1 MSRMASFVTL
11 LVILLAF
18 AALFLRVMA
27 SFLLPMFLAVL
38 LVVMFRPVHQLI
50 LVRCRGRERLAAGLT
65 TLAILAIVL
74 APMTFVLVQAGDEAK
89 SLVGKWD
96 KKTLNQKFTQLREK
110 VGLEL
115 PPQDIIN
122 KLNAIAGELAGL
134 SNADAEE
141 GDKLRDDLQELDG
154 KVHQFALDL
163 RQTGDLNR
171 EKPAAWMVNRDSEAV
186 LRHLRQFDEDLHAL
200 NEFASDDAGFGEA
213 LAAAR
218 GDLETLQ
225 SDLLGSQFKRWLKQQ
240 AHPSDEQ
247 LDALKTQA
255 EEYANAL
262 ARGGA
267 QYAGGVIA
275 DVLVGFGVLIVA
287 LYYFLAD
294 GPAMIKT
301 FMRLSPLEDRYEE
314 QLLQEFTT
322 VSRAVVVA
330 TLLSAVVQGLL
341 AGVGYFFAGLGSVA
355 LLTMLTMLFA
365 LIPFV
370 GGTLVWLPC
379 CIWLFVEGRPTAAL
393 VLFVY
398 CVVVVS
404 MSDNIVKPLV
414 LQGQSNLHPLL
425 ALLSVLGGVK
435 AMGPIGIV
443 VGPMVVAFLQALL
456 KMFQT
461 ELDLLGQSP
470 HDSKALDS
478 RT

>member
-1 MSRMASFVTL
+1 MSRMASFITL
-11 LVILLAF
+11 LVILLAI
-18 AALFLRVMA
+18 AALFLRVMS

-38 LVVMFRPVHQLI
+38 LVVMFRPVHQWI
-50 LVRCRGRERLAAGLT
+50 LVRCRERNRLAAGLT

-74 APMTFVLVQAGDEAK
+74 APMTLVLLQAGDEAK
-89 SLVGKWD
+89 SLVSAWD
-96 KKTLNQKFTQLREK
+96 TQVLKHKFTLLRQK

-115 PPQDIIN
+115 PPQEILD
-122 KLNAIAGELAGL
+122 
-134 SNADAEE
+134 
-141 GDKLRDDLQELDG
+141 ELDAIEPLVVKLSSAVPEQG
-154 KVHQFALDL
+154 DAHRADRETLDQQVHKLEHDIKQQGDLDRDKPASWISNHDGEAVRRRL
-163 RQTGDLNR
+163 RQL
-171 EKPAAWMVNRDSEAV
+171 
-186 LRHLRQFDEDLHAL
+186 DEDIHSLGNSTPGA
-200 NEFASDDAGFGEA
+200 ADYPGFV
-213 LAAAR
+213 AAVR
-218 GDLETLQ
+218 GDFEGLQ
-225 SDLLGSQFKRWLKQQ
+225 YDLLGSPLKKWLKQQ
-240 AHPSDEQ
+240 ANPGEEQ
-247 LDALKTQA
+247 FKAWRTQA
-255 EEYANAL
+255 ETYANSL

-267 QYAGGVIA
+267 EYAGSVLP
-275 DVLVGFGVLIVA
+275 DLLVGFGVLIVS

-294 GPAMIKT
+294 GPAMLKT
-301 FMRLSPLEDRYEE
+301 FMRLSPLDDRYEE

-341 AGVGYFFAGLGSVA
+341 AGAGYFFAGLGSVA

-379 CIWLFVEGRPTAAL
+379 CVWLFVEGRPLAAA

-404 MSDNIVKPLV
+404 MSDNVVKPLV

-470 HDSKALDS
+470 HSGGKP
-478 RT
+478 

>member
-74 APMTFVLVQAGDEAK
+74 APMTFVLVQAVDEAK
-89 SLVGKWD
+89 LLVSKWD
-96 KKTLNQKFTQLREK
+96 TKSLDNKFSQLLEK
-110 VGLEL
+110 VGLQM
-115 PPQDIIN
+115 PPQDVVDRLGGIKE
-122 KLNAIAGELAGL
+122 KLDALTAK
-134 SNADAEE
+134 ADQVEVVPKRL
-141 GDKLRDDLQELDG
+141 DELDE
-154 KVHQFALDL
+154 KVHGLARDLIQKWGLD
-163 RQTGDLNR
+163 G
-171 EKPAAWMVNRDSEAV
+171 EAPASWIVNRDSDTV
-186 LRHLRQFDEDLHAL
+186 RRDLRQLDEDLHSLKASSPGAD
-200 NEFASDDAGFGEA
+200 EFAAA
-213 LAAAR
+213 LADAP
-218 GDLETLQ
+218 GDFETLQ
-225 SDLLGSQFKRWLKQQ
+225 YDLLGSPLKVRIKQLVKPTRPQLESWKKQ
-240 AHPSDEQ
+240 A
-247 LDALKTQA
+247 L
-255 EEYANAL
+255 EYANTMAL
-262 ARGGA
+262 GGA

-370 GGTLVWLPC
+370 GGTLIWLPC

-470 HDSKALDS
+470 NGGKALDS
-478 RT
+478 RS